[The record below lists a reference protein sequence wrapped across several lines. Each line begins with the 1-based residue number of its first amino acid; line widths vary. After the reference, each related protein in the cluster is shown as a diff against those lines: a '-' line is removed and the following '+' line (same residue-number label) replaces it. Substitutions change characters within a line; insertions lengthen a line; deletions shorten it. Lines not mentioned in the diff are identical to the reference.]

1 MATIIN
7 RRGAEF
13 ADTWNSS
20 Y

>member
-13 ADTWNSS
+13 AETWNSS